1 MSELTWTPTRVKL
14 GDLQPWERNPKRM
27 SRAQATRLEAST
39 GKLGRAGVLLV
50 GPPDADGKRPLY
62 DGHQRAKVWGALY
75 GAATEVVALEA
86 DRALTDEERRATSL
100 LTVTAAASFDWDAL
114 ASWDVGELVSW
125 GLDEATLH
133 EWNDD
138 AANLREFMTAEAIE
152 QSDAEEPVIPPDAV
166 WPTDNDWGVPLLDIN
181 LQARA
186 LDLPFVPWG
195 TGNYPRK
202 SKMPGTWH
210 FYTEDYRFENLWADP
225 APVVLSRCI
234 NAVEPNFSCYDQMPP
249 AVALWQI
256 YRKRWI
262 ARWWQSFGIRV
273 FADLNVAEPHY
284 ALNLLGAPKG
294 WTAWATRGYTE
305 RMVLTEREYEMAC
318 EHAGT
323 TSILFVVYGGGVQVK
338 EMCQSRGWL
347 WFDEER
353 NLKEG
358 RHG

>member
-1 MSELTWTPTRVKL
+1 MSDLTWTADSATL
-14 GDLQPWERNPKRM
+14 GELVPWERNPKSISKRN
-27 SRAQATRLEAST
+27 AERLLDYWRRIGQFQSVAI
-39 GKLGRAGVLLV
+39 
-50 GPPDADGKRPLY
+50 GPGGEVY
-62 DGHQRAKVWGALY
+62 DGHQRLSVLK
-75 GAATEVVALEA
+75 AAFGPSYRIDVRRAS
-86 DRALTDEERRATSL
+86 RALSEAERQEL
-100 LTVTAAASFDWDAL
+100 VIAAHAGTTGQWDWDAL
-114 ASWDVGELVSW
+114 ASWDTGELKEW
-125 GLDEATLH
+125 GFDTELLH
-133 EWNDD
+133 EWNAD
-138 AANLREFMTAEAIE
+138 AENLREFMTAEAIE

-284 ALNLLGAPKG
+284 ALNLLGVPKG

-305 RMVLTEREYEMAC
+305 RMVLTDREYEMAC